1 MFFHAFFVS
10 DCIKNFRNFCKLEIW
25 FNMIRLSL
33 REIKV
38 ILTWSG
44 VLIEYMRLA
53 AVSLFSGQIPFYRTT
68 IFWLKVFLI
77 IKGIS
82 YIQNRR
88 AWSKFTIINMLL
100 LEIFKDFVFSTVEC
114 ASFFFSNNTI
124 QRFLFKW
131 ILILINIIS

>member
-10 DCIKNFRNFCKLEIW
+10 NCIKIFRNFCKLQIW

-33 REIKV
+33 WEIKV

-44 VLIEYMRLA
+44 ILKENMRLS
-53 AVSLFSGQIPFYRTT
+53 AVSLFSRQIPFYRTT
-68 IFWLKVFLI
+68 IFWLNVLLI

-82 YIQNRR
+82 NIQNCR